1 VIIAWSW
8 IVPLLFRLDYLA
20 GEGPRASVKH
30 PVPFRVAVYM
40 TTLTAGV
47 SATFI
52 LASVIGW
59 AMLDPP
65 R

>member
-1 VIIAWSW
+1 VIIAWGW
-8 IVPLLFRLDYLA
+8 IVPLLFGLDYLA
-20 GEGPRASVKH
+20 REGAGATVKH
-30 PVPFRVAVYM
+30 SAPFRVAVYM
-40 TTLTAGV
+40 ATLAALV

-59 AMLDPP
+59 AMLDP